1 MPVPLLDGVPAGS
14 KPGVSCHPMTST
26 VASNPAGPSANA
38 GRPLRFDRNELAG
51 AFGDLGT
58 DVPLI
63 VGMVLAA
70 KLDPASVLVMYGLM
84 QLLTG
89 LVYRLPMP
97 VQPLKA
103 VAALVITQ
111 HIQPPVIY
119 GAGLAIGLAMLL
131 ITGFGLIDWLN
142 RVVPK
147 SVVRGIQ
154 LGLGLQLASLALR
167 EYVGAEQV
175 TGYWLAG
182 LAFILVIALLG
193 NRRLP
198 AALPVIGL
206 GIAYAFAFKLN
217 LTDVVASAGFT
228 LPRVHVPTPGDVI
241 TGFVVLALPQL
252 PLSLGN
258 SILATRQVAEDLFP
272 EVPLNI
278 RKIGLTYSA
287 MNLVS
292 PFFSGVPVCHG
303 SGGFAGHYAFGGR
316 TGGSVVLYGAIFLML
331 GLFFTAGFAQVVQVF
346 PLPMLGILLLF
357 EGLALVVLVRDLAG
371 SRADFFNA
379 ALVAVCAAFLPYG
392 YVIGLLVG
400 TLLAYL
406 ARRGVAAARW

>member
-1 MPVPLLDGVPAGS
+1 MP
-14 KPGVSCHPMTST
+14 TT
-26 VASNPAGPSANA
+26 VAPKPAARSASA

-70 KLDPASVLVMYGLM
+70 RLDPASVLVMYGLM

-111 HIQPPVIY
+111 HIQPPVIF
-119 GAGLAIGLAMLL
+119 GAGLAIGLAMLF
-131 ITGFGLIDWLN
+131 ITGLGLIDWLN

-182 LAFILVIALLG
+182 LAFILVIALLD

-198 AALPVIGL
+198 AALPVIAL

-217 LTDVVASAGFT
+217 LTDVVASAGLT

-272 EVPLNI
+272 EVNLNI
-278 RKIGLTYSA
+278 RKIGLTYAA

-316 TGGSVVLYGAIFLML
+316 TGGSVVLYGAIFLVL
-331 GLFFTAGFAQVVQVF
+331 GLFFAAGFAQVVQVF

-392 YVIGLLVG
+392 YVVGLLVG

-406 ARRGVAAARW
+406 SRRGVAAARW

>member
-1 MPVPLLDGVPAGS
+1 MP
-14 KPGVSCHPMTST
+14 TT
-26 VASNPAGPSANA
+26 VAPKPAARSASA

-70 KLDPASVLVMYGLM
+70 RLDPASVLVIYGLM

-111 HIQPPVIY
+111 HIQPPVIF

-131 ITGFGLIDWLN
+131 ITGLGLIDWLN

-198 AALPVIGL
+198 AALPVIAL

-217 LTDVVASAGFT
+217 LTDVVASAGLT

-272 EVPLNI
+272 EVKLNI
-278 RKIGLTYSA
+278 RKIGLTYAA

-316 TGGSVVLYGAIFLML
+316 TGGSVVLYGAIFLVL
-331 GLFFTAGFAQVVQVF
+331 GLFFAAGFAQVVQVF

-406 ARRGVAAARW
+406 SRRGVAGARW

>member
-1 MPVPLLDGVPAGS
+1 
-14 KPGVSCHPMTST
+14 
-26 VASNPAGPSANA
+26 
-38 GRPLRFDRNELAG
+38 
-51 AFGDLGT
+51 
-58 DVPLI
+58 
-63 VGMVLAA
+63 
-70 KLDPASVLVMYGLM
+70 MYGLM

-111 HIQPPVIY
+111 HIQPPVIL
-119 GAGLAIGLAMLL
+119 GAGLAIGLAMLF
-131 ITGFGLIDWLN
+131 ITGLGLIDWLN

-198 AALPVIGL
+198 AALPVIAL

-217 LTDVVASAGFT
+217 LTDVVASAGLT

-272 EVPLNI
+272 EVNLNI
-278 RKIGLTYSA
+278 RKIGLTYAA

-316 TGGSVVLYGAIFLML
+316 TGGSVVLYGAIFLGL
-331 GLFFTAGFAQVVQVF
+331 GLFFAAGFAQVVQVF

-357 EGLALVVLVRDLAG
+357 EGLALVMLVRDLAG

-392 YVIGLLVG
+392 YVVGLLVG

-406 ARRGVAAARW
+406 SRRGVAAARW

>member
-1 MPVPLLDGVPAGS
+1 
-14 KPGVSCHPMTST
+14 
-26 VASNPAGPSANA
+26 
-38 GRPLRFDRNELAG
+38 
-51 AFGDLGT
+51 
-58 DVPLI
+58 
-63 VGMVLAA
+63 MVLAA

-111 HIQPPVIY
+111 HIQPPVIF

-131 ITGFGLIDWLN
+131 ITGFGLIDWLS

-167 EYVGAEQV
+167 EYVGADQM

-198 AALPVIGL
+198 AAIPVIAL
-206 GIAYAFAFKLN
+206 GIAYALVFKLD
-217 LTDVVASAGFT
+217 LTEVVASVGLT
-228 LPRVHVPTPGDVI
+228 LPRVHVPALGDVI
-241 TGFVVLALPQL
+241 SGFVLLALPQL

-258 SILATRQVAEDLFP
+258 SILATRQIAEDLYP
-272 EVPLNI
+272 GVKLSV
-278 RKIGLTYSA
+278 RKIGLTYAS

-316 TGGSVVLYGAIFLML
+316 TGGSVVLYGALFLVL
-331 GLFFTAGFAQVVQVF
+331 GLFFAAGFARVVQVF

-357 EGLALVVLVRDLAG
+357 EGLALVVLVRDLAD
-371 SRADFFNA
+371 SRADFFIA

-392 YVIGLLVG
+392 YVVGLLVG
-400 TLLAYL
+400 TLLAHL
-406 ARRGVAAARW
+406 SRRGLAATPW

>member
-1 MPVPLLDGVPAGS
+1 MP
-14 KPGVSCHPMTST
+14 TT
-26 VASNPAGPSANA
+26 VAPKPAARSASA

-70 KLDPASVLVMYGLM
+70 RLDPASVLVMYGLM
-84 QLLTG
+84 QVLTG

-111 HIQPPVIY
+111 HIQPPVIF
-119 GAGLAIGLAMLL
+119 GAGLAIGLAMLF
-131 ITGFGLIDWLN
+131 ITGLGLIDWLS

-182 LAFILVIALLG
+182 LAFILVIALLD

-198 AALPVIGL
+198 AALPVIAL

-217 LTDVVASAGFT
+217 LTDVVASAGLT

-272 EVPLNI
+272 EVNLNI
-278 RKIGLTYSA
+278 RKIGLTYAA

-316 TGGSVVLYGAIFLML
+316 TGGSVVLYGAIFLVL
-331 GLFFTAGFAQVVQVF
+331 GLFFAAGFAQVVQVF

-392 YVIGLLVG
+392 YVVGLLVG

-406 ARRGVAAARW
+406 SRRGIAAARW

>member
-1 MPVPLLDGVPAGS
+1 MRTVPPEPAGQ
-14 KPGVSCHPMTST
+14 
-26 VASNPAGPSANA
+26 SANA

-111 HIQPPVIY
+111 HIQPPVIF
-119 GAGLAIGLAMLL
+119 GAGLAIGLAMLC
-131 ITGFGLIDWLN
+131 ITAFGLIDWLN

-198 AALPVIGL
+198 AALPLIAL

-272 EVPLNI
+272 EVTLNV
-278 RKIGLTYSA
+278 RKIGLTYTA

-331 GLFFTAGFAQVVQVF
+331 GLFFAAGFAQVVQVF

-357 EGLALVVLVRDLAG
+357 EGLALVVLVRDLAD

-406 ARRGVAAARW
+406 PRHGVAAARW

>member
-1 MPVPLLDGVPAGS
+1 MSTTVAPKPAGQ
-14 KPGVSCHPMTST
+14 
-26 VASNPAGPSANA
+26 PADTQ
-38 GRPLRFDRNELAG
+38 RPLRFDRNELAG

-70 KLDPASVLVMYGLM
+70 KLDPGSVLVMYGLM

-111 HIQPPVIY
+111 HIQPPVIF
-119 GAGLAIGLAMLL
+119 GAGLAIGLAMLFM
-131 ITGFGLIDWLN
+131 TGLGLIDWLN

-167 EYVGAEQV
+167 QYVGAEQV

-198 AALPVIGL
+198 AALPVIAL

-228 LPRVHVPTPGDVI
+228 LPRVHVPTSGDVI

-272 EVPLNI
+272 GVNLSI
-278 RKIGLTYSA
+278 RKIGLTYAA

-316 TGGSVVLYGAIFLML
+316 TGGSVVLYGAIFLVL
-331 GLFFTAGFAQVVQVF
+331 GLFFAAGFAQVVQVF

-406 ARRGVAAARW
+406 SRRGVVAARW

>member
-1 MPVPLLDGVPAGS
+1 MTTTIAP
-14 KPGVSCHPMTST
+14 KPPGQGADT
-26 VASNPAGPSANA
+26 

-70 KLDPASVLVMYGLM
+70 GLDPASVLVVYGLM

-111 HIQPPVIY
+111 HISPPVIF
-119 GAGLAIGLAMLL
+119 GAGLAIGLAMLF
-131 ITGFGLIDWLN
+131 ITGLGLVDWLN

-167 EYVGAEQV
+167 EYVGADQAV
-175 TGYWLAG
+175 GYWLAG
-182 LAFILVIALLG
+182 LAFVLVVVLLG

-198 AALPVIGL
+198 AALPVIAL
-206 GIAYAFAFKLN
+206 GVVYAFAFKLN
-217 LTDVVASAGFT
+217 LSDVVASAGLT
-228 LPRVHVPTPGDVI
+228 LPRVHVPTVGDVL

-258 SILATRQVAEDLFP
+258 SILATRQIAEDLYP
-272 EVPLNI
+272 EVEMGV
-278 RKIGLTYSA
+278 RKIGLTYAA

-292 PFFSGVPVCHG
+292 PFLSGVPVCHG

-316 TGGSVVLYGAIFLML
+316 TGGSVVLYGAIFLVL
-331 GLFFTAGFAQVVQVF
+331 GLFFAAGFAQVIQVF

-357 EGLALVVLVRDLAG
+357 EGLALVVLVRDVAD
-371 SRADFFNA
+371 SRADFFTA
-379 ALVAVCAAFLPYG
+379 SLVAVCAAFLPYG
-392 YVIGLLVG
+392 YVVGLVVG

-406 ARRGVAAARW
+406 SRHGLAASRW

>member
-1 MPVPLLDGVPAGS
+1 MP
-14 KPGVSCHPMTST
+14 TT
-26 VASNPAGPSANA
+26 VAPKPAARSASA

-70 KLDPASVLVMYGLM
+70 RLDPASVLVMYGLM

-111 HIQPPVIY
+111 HIQPPVIF

-131 ITGFGLIDWLN
+131 ITGLGLIDWLN

-198 AALPVIGL
+198 AALPVIAL

-217 LTDVVASAGFT
+217 LTDVVASAGLT

-272 EVPLNI
+272 EVKLNI
-278 RKIGLTYSA
+278 RKIGLTYAA

-316 TGGSVVLYGAIFLML
+316 TGGSVVLYGAIFLVL
-331 GLFFTAGFAQVVQVF
+331 GLFFAAGFAQVVQVF

-392 YVIGLLVG
+392 YVVGLLVG

-406 ARRGVAAARW
+406 SRRGVAGARW

>member
-1 MPVPLLDGVPAGS
+1 MP
-14 KPGVSCHPMTST
+14 TT
-26 VASNPAGPSANA
+26 VAPKPAATSASA

-70 KLDPASVLVMYGLM
+70 RLDPASVLVMYGLM

-111 HIQPPVIY
+111 HIQPPVIF

-131 ITGFGLIDWLN
+131 ITGLGLIDWLN

-175 TGYWLAG
+175 TGYGLAG
-182 LAFILVIALLG
+182 IAFILVIALLG

-198 AALPVIGL
+198 AALPVIAL

-217 LTDVVASAGFT
+217 LTDVVASAGLT
-228 LPRVHVPTPGDVI
+228 LPRAHVPTLGDVI
-241 TGFVVLALPQL
+241 TGFVVLTLPQL

-272 EVPLNI
+272 EVNLNI
-278 RKIGLTYSA
+278 RKIGLTYAA

-316 TGGSVVLYGAIFLML
+316 TGGSVVLYGAIFLVL
-331 GLFFTAGFAQVVQVF
+331 GLFFAAGFAQVVQVF

-406 ARRGVAAARW
+406 SRRGVAASRW

>member
-1 MPVPLLDGVPAGS
+1 MPPQAEPSVTDRDSTRS
-14 KPGVSCHPMTST
+14 KRT
-26 VASNPAGPSANA
+26 
-38 GRPLRFDRNELAG
+38 LRFDRNELAG

-70 KLDPASVLVMYGLM
+70 GLDSASVLVMYGLM

-89 LVYRLPMP
+89 IAYRLPMP

-111 HIQPPVIY
+111 HIQPAVIF
-119 GAGLAIGLAMLL
+119 GAGLAIGGAMLVL
-131 ITGFGLIDWLN
+131 TAFGLIDRLD
-142 RVVPK
+142 RLVPK
-147 SVVRGIQ
+147 CVVRGIQ
-154 LGLGLQLASLALR
+154 VGLGLQLASLALR
-167 EYVGAEQV
+167 DYVGADEAA
-175 TGYWLAG
+175 GYWLAG
-182 LAFILVIALLG
+182 LAFLLVVVLLG
-193 NRRLP
+193 NRRIP

-206 GIAYAFAFKLN
+206 GVAYAFAFKLDAADV
-217 LTDVVASAGFT
+217 LTSTGFA
-228 LPRVHVPTPGDVI
+228 LPRVHVPSAADVL

-258 SILATRQVAEDLFP
+258 SILATRQIVEDLYP
-272 EVPLNI
+272 EERIGV

-316 TGGSVVLYGAIFLML
+316 TGGSVVLYGAVFLLL
-331 GLFFTAGFAQVVQVF
+331 GMFFSAGFARVIQVF
-346 PLPMLGILLLF
+346 PLPMLGVLLLF
-357 EGLALVVLVRDLAG
+357 EGLALIILVRDQAQVR
-371 SRADFFNA
+371 SDFSIA
-379 ALVAVCAAFLPYG
+379 ALVALCAAFLPYG
-392 YVIGLLVG
+392 YIVGLLIG
-400 TLLAYL
+400 TPLAYFS
-406 ARRGVAAARW
+406 RRGFAASRW